1 MKGYVRK
8 RGNKWSF
15 TVDVGKDPRTGKRK
29 QKTQSGF
36 KTKKEA
42 QAALAEMVNNVDKGV
57 YIEPTKRKFKD
68 FAMHY
73 LETIYVNKVKA
84 STYERTESLLKTQIL
99 PWFQEVELDKIDQF
113 LIHDFFKEK
122 KEKGLS
128 SSYIQRMHE
137 VIRQLLKVAYKW
149 ELIPK
154 DISSFVEA
162 PRLEKKEMKVW
173 SVEQVNEFLKFT
185 KHSRYNPVFFLA
197 AYTGMR
203 KGEILGLHWDDIDF
217 EEKTI
222 RISKTL
228 YKVKDQ
234 YLLHEP
240 KTKSSIRT
248 IYMDDDII
256 RVLKKQR
263 VKQNLEK
270 LKAGNIYEDKNLV
283 FAQETGNYVFPSAVN
298 GLFLRYINQSGL
310 PRIRFHDLRHT
321 HATILLG
328 MGVNPKIVSDR
339 LGHSS
344 VKITLDTYSHVLP
357 SMQQDLTAEFSKTMK
372 KGQVSKSGQNVV
384 NME

>member
-15 TVDVGKDPRTGKRK
+15 TVDIGKDPRTGKRK

-42 QAALAEMVNNVDKGV
+42 QSALAELMNNVDKGV
-57 YIEPTKRKFKD
+57 YIEPTKRKFKE
-68 FAMHY
+68 FAMHF
-73 LETIYVNKVKA
+73 LENIYVNKVKA
-84 STYERTESLLKTQIL
+84 STYERTESLLRTQIL
-99 PWFQEVELDKIDQF
+99 PWFQEVELEKIDQF
-113 LIHDFFKEK
+113 LIHDFYKEK
-122 KEKGLS
+122 KEEGLS

-137 VIRQLLKVAYKW
+137 VLRRLLKVAYKW

-154 DISSFVEA
+154 DIASLVEA
-162 PRLEKKEMKVW
+162 PRLEKKEMNVW
-173 SVEQVNEFLKFT
+173 SVDQVNEFLKFT
-185 KHSRYNPVFFLA
+185 KHSRYSPVFFLA

-203 KGEILGLHWDDIDF
+203 KGEILGLHWNDINF

-228 YKVKDQ
+228 YKVKDR

-248 IYMDDDII
+248 IYMDDDIT

-270 LKAGNIYEDKNLV
+270 LKAGNVYEDHNLV
-283 FAQETGNYVFPSAVN
+283 FAQETGNYVFPTAVN
-298 GLFLRYINQSGL
+298 ALFLRYIRQSGI

-321 HATILLG
+321 HATILLS
-328 MGVNPKIVSDR
+328 MGVNPKIVAER

-344 VKITLDTYSHVLP
+344 VQITLDTYSHVLP
-357 SMQQDLTAEFSKTMK
+357 SMKKDLSEQFAKAM
-372 KGQVSKSGQNVV
+372 KSGQKVV
-384 NME
+384 NEE